1 MEKVQNIFESIKWLI
16 LDILFPE
23 SCLSCHKKGE
33 ILCFDCMSNI
43 KRAERE
49 TTKDIF
55 AIFDYRDPIIKQ
67 AIWKLKYYGK
77 RALGKK
83 LGEFLY
89 KEMLEEVSD
98 MRLYS
103 SGLPIIVIPVPL
115 SIKRQQKRGY
125 NQAMEIAK
133 GFCVNSSGEI
143 LELRGDLVI
152 KNINTKPQARI
163 ENRKERLKNLEGAF
177 SVVDEQYIK
186 ARTIIVIDDV
196 TTTGGT
202 MNEISKIL
210 KSAGAKKV
218 VGIAI
223 AH

>member
-1 MEKVQNIFESIKWLI
+1 
-16 LDILFPE
+16 
-23 SCLSCHKKGE
+23 
-33 ILCFDCMSNI
+33 
-43 KRAERE
+43 
-49 TTKDIF
+49 
-55 AIFDYRDPIIKQ
+55 
-67 AIWKLKYYGK
+67 
-77 RALGKK
+77 
-83 LGEFLY
+83 
-89 KEMLEEVSD
+89 MLEEVSD

>member
-1 MEKVQNIFESIKWLI
+1 
-16 LDILFPE
+16 
-23 SCLSCHKKGE
+23 
-33 ILCFDCMSNI
+33 
-43 KRAERE
+43 
-49 TTKDIF
+49 
-55 AIFDYRDPIIKQ
+55 
-67 AIWKLKYYGK
+67 
-77 RALGKK
+77 
-83 LGEFLY
+83 
-89 KEMLEEVSD
+89 
-98 MRLYS
+98 
-103 SGLPIIVIPVPL
+103 
-115 SIKRQQKRGY
+115 
-125 NQAMEIAK
+125 
-133 GFCVNSSGEI
+133 
-143 LELRGDLVI
+143 LVI